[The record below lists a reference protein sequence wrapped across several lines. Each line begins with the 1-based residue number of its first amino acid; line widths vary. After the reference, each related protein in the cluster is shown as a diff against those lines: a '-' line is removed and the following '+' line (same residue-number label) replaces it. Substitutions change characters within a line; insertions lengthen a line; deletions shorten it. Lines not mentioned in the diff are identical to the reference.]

1 MTTFAKFSSVFMFY
15 REQSNQ
21 NVIGTQ
27 TFLVYGMSGSFWQAC
42 ALFRCFWALREEKTP
57 KWGMRNPLIWNVLI
71 IVQVDKVSSIFK
83 VLSQEE

>member
-21 NVIGTQ
+21 NVIGLQ

-42 ALFRCFWALREEKTP
+42 AIFRRFWALREEIDAYV
-57 KWGMRNPLIWNVLI
+57 RNAEPNDLKSFIYR
-71 IVQVDKVSSIFK
+71 SSWQ
-83 VLSQEE
+83 S